1 MPWRWP
7 RSQPASVAQADSVVR
22 ILRSLVEYF
31 SDRPNLIA
39 SVAGGGGLV
48 AGTDAAIRAAVTY
61 VAGMTD
67 RFACQTAVSRL
78 GWDPEKLPR
87 SVSVL

>member
-1 MPWRWP
+1 MR
-7 RSQPASVAQADSVVR
+7 PASLAQADSVVR
-22 ILRSLVEYF
+22 ILRALVEYF

-39 SVAGGGGLV
+39 SAATGSGLV
-48 AGTDAAIRAAVTY
+48 AGGDLAVRAAVTY

-67 RFACQTAVSRL
+67 RFACQTATSRL
-78 GWDPEKLPR
+78 GWDPDRLPR